1 MCFTFSKLFLQVSKS
16 KAKASSQRLPVASC
30 GLQPPP
36 VLYGPVFPCICC
48 HGLHFLPSV
57 VELACAEGLRSGE
70 ARERF
75 LDLPFVSR
83 NPALFIQLD
92 RYWVCRS
99 CKEEVTRGSMP
110 PLAARNM
117 LGATWSHLPPYMRR
131 LSQPEL
137 AMSALTRVSR

>member
-1 MCFTFSKLFLQVSKS
+1 MCFSKLFLQVSKS
-16 KAKASSQRLPVASC
+16 KDKTSSQRLPVASC
-30 GLQPPP
+30 GLRAPP
-36 VLYGPVFPCICC
+36 VLYGPVFPCISC

-57 VELACAEGLRSGE
+57 VELASIEGLMSAE
-70 ARERF
+70 ARQRF
-75 LDLPFVSR
+75 LDLQYLER
-83 NPALFIQLD
+83 NPALFLQLD
-92 RYWVCRS
+92 RHWVCRR
-99 CKEEVTRGSMP
+99 CREEVTRGSMP